1 MNKEKIE
8 IVDLIYPSN
17 FLSVVEVLEKL
28 DYFKELYIDYDSKS
42 IVVESEEVLSK
53 YQKDFLVK
61 ILVTNYSEENNKL
74 HKLSSIM
81 KKDYTLDDDDDDDD
95 EDHDHHHEHDEI
107 VSEVSKRIIV
117 KHENKLSE
125 YVLKSNTLKKKH
137 HHHGHE
143 EDECH
148 DEECECGHHHHHHHD
163 DECGCGHHHGIEDD
177 DEEEEVSKVNI
188 VLGIIGLTIFI
199 VFVVLHFTIDTN
211 WLIFGFIVSYILI
224 GYDIVWGSII
234 GIIHGNI
241 FNENLLM
248 VIASVGAMCIN
259 EPIEGIMV
267 ITLYKI
273 GEFLQDRATD
283 RSKESIKEL
292 IELKHD
298 TVTLSTGETK
308 DVKDVNV
315 GDIISIRVGESIP
328 LDGVIKA
335 GSTDVDMKALTGE
348 SAPVYLN
355 EGSEIL
361 SGSINLSRVI
371 EVEVTKKDSDST
383 ISKVMNL
390 VEEASKQKS
399 KREAF
404 ISKFAKIYTPIVL
417 LIALAVFFIEYF
429 AFKQPIRTVL
439 NGVFSILVISCPCA
453 LVISIPLSYF
463 AGIGRCSSLGILVKG
478 GTYLDVLNKTGYYIF
493 DKTGTITKGNFKVSE
508 VYPENGFTKEK
519 VLELIALVEQFSNH
533 PIAQSIQDAV
543 GDVNYD
549 IDVEVEEIGGQG
561 LKLIRDGK
569 VMLVGNKE
577 LMSSNNISYKEP
589 NNIGTIIYLAIDGVF
604 YGSVL
609 IVDEIKEESK
619 ELIEFLNVKNETVM
633 LTGDTS
639 SVAQYVGNK
648 VNVKHIEAELLPK
661 NKYSYIKE
669 LLSQGKNVIYV
680 GDGINDT
687 PALKLA
693 SCGIAMGANGSD
705 SAKECADIVI
715 ADDDVSKVKDA
726 IKVAKF
732 TNFIVLENIIF
743 ALAVKVIAL
752 AIGIWGILDNYAMLL
767 AIFADVGVCLL
778 VVLNSMRILR
788 YKVNKPKK

>member
-17 FLSVVEVLEKL
+17 FLSVVEGLEKL

-53 YQKDFLVK
+53 YQKDLLVK
-61 ILVTNYSEENNKL
+61 ILVTNYSEKNNKL

-95 EDHDHHHEHDEI
+95 DDEDHDHHYEHDEI

-137 HHHGHE
+137 HHDHE

-148 DEECECGHHHHHHHD
+148 DEECECGHHHHHYHHHHD

-177 DEEEEVSKVNI
+177 DDEEEVSKVNI
-188 VLGIIGLTIFI
+188 VLGIIGLAIFI

-417 LIALAVFFIEYF
+417 LIALAVFFIEFF

-463 AGIGRCSSLGILVKG
+463 AGIGRCSSL
-478 GTYLDVLNKTGYYIF
+478 
-493 DKTGTITKGNFKVSE
+493 
-508 VYPENGFTKEK
+508 
-519 VLELIALVEQFSNH
+519 
-533 PIAQSIQDAV
+533 
-543 GDVNYD
+543 
-549 IDVEVEEIGGQG
+549 
-561 LKLIRDGK
+561 
-569 VMLVGNKE
+569 
-577 LMSSNNISYKEP
+577 
-589 NNIGTIIYLAIDGVF
+589 
-604 YGSVL
+604 
-609 IVDEIKEESK
+609 
-619 ELIEFLNVKNETVM
+619 
-633 LTGDTS
+633 
-639 SVAQYVGNK
+639 
-648 VNVKHIEAELLPK
+648 
-661 NKYSYIKE
+661 
-669 LLSQGKNVIYV
+669 
-680 GDGINDT
+680 
-687 PALKLA
+687 
-693 SCGIAMGANGSD
+693 
-705 SAKECADIVI
+705 
-715 ADDDVSKVKDA
+715 
-726 IKVAKF
+726 
-732 TNFIVLENIIF
+732 
-743 ALAVKVIAL
+743 
-752 AIGIWGILDNYAMLL
+752 
-767 AIFADVGVCLL
+767 
-778 VVLNSMRILR
+778 
-788 YKVNKPKK
+788 